1 MIELISEET
10 VAIKTANAS
19 AVKERL
25 RPKGNCLKKI
35 ICSPEHIR
43 GSILKERQ
51 NEAKTRQKARI
62 FLRRVFK
69 KPTNGNMAEP
79 TIGIR
84 IVRIKIVSGM
94 FIKITHFKLFTPEM
108 G

>member
-1 MIELISEET
+1 MTELIKDET
-10 VAIKTANAS
+10 AAIKTARLS
-19 AVKERL
+19 AVKEKL
-25 RPKGNCLKKI
+25 RPKGNCLKKV

-62 FLRRVFK
+62 FLKRLFK
-69 KPTNGNMAEP
+69 RPASGKMAEP
-79 TIGIR
+79 TIGR
-84 IVRIKIVSGM
+84 KIVKIKIVSGM
-94 FIKITHFKLFTPEM
+94 FIKITHFKLFAPEM